1 MGLFARLRA
10 RKRGG
15 EVFVKGTLEP
25 FEADS
30 VSENV
35 TEYAKAA
42 FSFENFWHDSAESLR
57 RHVCPAPTDADILAA
72 ERELGYKLP
81 ESYIAL
87 MRAHNGG
94 LVNRCRYSV
103 PFPDDGIPDTIYITE
118 ILGIGSNMPYSLCG
132 QYGSKFL
139 TETRRHNLDIGVA
152 ICNTTLPGRALV
164 FLDYRACGRTG
175 EPSVTWADA
184 QTGAEITLASSFREF
199 ILGLE
204 ENKAE
209 AWK

>member
-1 MGLFARLRA
+1 MGLFARLKAKR
-10 RKRGG
+10 RGG
-15 EVFVKGTLEP
+15 EVVVKGTIEP

-35 TEYAKAA
+35 TEYAKTA

-57 RHVCPAPTDADILAA
+57 RHVSPAPTDADIMAA
-72 ERELGYKLP
+72 EGELGYKLP

-94 LVNRCRYSV
+94 LVNRCRYKV
-103 PFPDDGIPDTIYITE
+103 PFPEEGSPDTIYITE
-118 ILGIGSNMPYSLCG
+118 IFGIGSKVPYSLCG
-132 QYGSKFL
+132 QYGSRFL
-139 TETRRHNLDIGVA
+139 IETRGHNPDIGVV

-164 FLDYRACGRTG
+164 FLDYRTCGRTG
-175 EPSVTWADA
+175 EPSVTWSDA
-184 QTGAEITLASSFREF
+184 QTGTEITLAGSFREF
-199 ILGLE
+199 IMGLE
-204 ENKAE
+204 ENIVE